1 MDDLIALQTA
11 QIEALQAE
19 LQKKENQLVYAKTI
33 LADIYTDLEVLKSKH
48 FTISEITL
56 TTK

>member
-11 QIEALQAE
+11 QIEALRAE
-19 LQKKENQLVYAKTI
+19 LQKKENQLVDAKKI

-48 FTISEITL
+48 FTIAEITL
-56 TTK
+56 TSK

>member
-19 LQKKENQLVYAKTI
+19 LQKKENQLVYAKKI
-33 LADIYTDLEVLKSKH
+33 LADIYSDLEVLKSKH